1 MRAFLLCLVLAVGIG
16 CKGEPESD
24 VVKAPDLPKPEET
37 TGGGSGIGSGVR
49 KIGEI
54 KKN

>member
-1 MRAFLLCLVLAVGIG
+1 MRVLLVCCLLLAAFG
-16 CKGEPESD
+16 CKGEPETD

-37 TGGGSGIGSGVR
+37 AGGSGVGTGVR